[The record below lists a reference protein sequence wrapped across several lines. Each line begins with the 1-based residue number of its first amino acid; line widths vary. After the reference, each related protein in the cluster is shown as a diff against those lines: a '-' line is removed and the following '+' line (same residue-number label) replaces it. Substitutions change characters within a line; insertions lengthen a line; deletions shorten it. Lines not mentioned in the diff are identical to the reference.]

1 MQQEPT
7 KGISGRLPAWLWA
20 MLTVAVVVLVV
31 IIAAS
36 DRGNEPGP
44 SYKLDL
50 KPFTKVDDKDV
61 AFRQT
66 ARFPLSLE
74 EPSALAIADNGT
86 IYAAGKDAV
95 LLLDAEGRETARY
108 AVQGTP
114 DSMAVAP
121 DGKILLGM
129 RNHVQVLDAAGKPV
143 AEWNDL
149 GERGYITSIA
159 ADDKN
164 VFVADAGDRV
174 VLRYD
179 YGGNVLNEMG
189 QRDPKREFEGFVVPS
204 PYFDAAFDAS
214 GLLWIVNPGRHG
226 LENHRPT
233 GELVS
238 SWYKP
243 GMDLNSFCGCCN
255 PTHIA
260 FRSDG
265 SVVTAEK
272 GINRVK
278 VYAPDN
284 TMIGVVATPDDLKAP
299 SDENDSHSPVKDLA
313 VDKRDRILILV
324 GPMKAILVYE
334 PKEKTGTD
342 TSPRPRAGKMGTD
355 TSPQPPAAATPLVSV
370 PIFPADAP
378 LVSVPVFSGD
388 RKP

>member
-7 KGISGRLPAWLWA
+7 KNAPKHLPAWLWA
-20 MLTVAVVVLVV
+20 VLTVAVVALVV
-31 IIAAS
+31 VIAAT

-44 SYKLDL
+44 AYKLDL

-66 ARFPLSLE
+66 ARFPLNLE
-74 EPSALAIADNGT
+74 EPSALAVAGDGT
-86 IYAAGKDAV
+86 ICVAGKGAV
-95 LLLDAEGRETARY
+95 LLLDGEGRETARH

-114 DSMAVAP
+114 DAMAVAP
-121 DGKILLGM
+121 DGKLLLGM
-129 RNHVQVLDAAGKPV
+129 RNHVRVLDAAGATLVDWK
-143 AEWNDL
+143 EL
-149 GERGYITSIA
+149 GDRAYITSIA
-159 ADDKN
+159 ANDKD
-164 VFVADAGDRV
+164 VFVADAGNRV
-174 VLRYD
+174 VLHYD

-189 QRDPKREFEGFVVPS
+189 QRDPKHEFDGFVVPS

-238 SWYKP
+238 SWYRP
-243 GMDLNSFCGCCN
+243 GMDLNGFCGCCN

-260 FRSDG
+260 FRNDG

-284 TMIGVVATPDDLKAP
+284 TLIGVVARPDDLPAT

-313 VDKRDRILILV
+313 VDKKDRILILV
-324 GPMKAILVYE
+324 GSMKAILVYE
-334 PKEKTGTD
+334 PKETGTD
-342 TSPRPRAGKMGTD
+342 TSV
-355 TSPQPPAAATPLVSV
+355 ATATGRREDVSV
-370 PIFPADAP
+370 PA
-378 LVSVPVFSGD
+378 FSGD

>member
-7 KGISGRLPAWLWA
+7 KGISGRLPARLWA
-20 MLTVAVVVLVV
+20 VLTVAVVALVV
-31 IIAAS
+31 VIATTEK
-36 DRGNEPGP
+36 RTEPGA

-66 ARFPLSLE
+66 ARFALNLDD
-74 EPSALAIADNGT
+74 PSALAVADSGT
-86 IYAAGKDAV
+86 VYVAGKDAV
-95 LLLDAEGRETARY
+95 LLLDAEGHETARH
-108 AVQGTP
+108 AVKGTP
-114 DSMAVAP
+114 DAMAVAP
-121 DGKILLGM
+121 DGRILLGM
-129 RNHVQVLDAAGKPV
+129 RNHVELLDATGKLL
-143 AEWNDL
+143 AAWKDL

-159 ADDKN
+159 ANADN
-164 VFVADAGDRV
+164 VFVADAGNRV
-174 VLRYD
+174 VMRYD

-189 QRDPKREFEGFVVPS
+189 QRDLKREFEGFVVPS
-204 PYFDAAFDAS
+204 PYFDAAFDQS
-214 GLLWIVNPGRHG
+214 GELWIVNPGRHG

-243 GMDLNSFCGCCN
+243 GMDLYSFCGCCN

-284 TMIGVVATPDDLKAP
+284 TLIGVVATPDDLHAP

-313 VDKRDRILILV
+313 VDKKDRILILV

-334 PKEKTGTD
+334 PK
-342 TSPRPRAGKMGTD
+342 
-355 TSPQPPAAATPLVSV
+355 TP
-370 PIFPADAP
+370 
-378 LVSVPVFSGD
+378 GD

>member
-7 KGISGRLPAWLWA
+7 KNVSRRLPGWLWA
-20 MLTVAVVVLVV
+20 VLTVAVVVLVV

-36 DRGNEPGP
+36 DRGSEPGP
-44 SYKLDL
+44 AYKLDL

-66 ARFPLSLE
+66 ARFSLNVE
-74 EPSALAIADNGT
+74 EPSALAVAENGAV
-86 IYAAGKDAV
+86 YVAGKGAV
-95 LLLDAEGRETARY
+95 LLLDGEGRETARY

-114 DSMAVAP
+114 DAMAVTP
-121 DGKILLGM
+121 DGKLLLGM
-129 RNHVQVLDAAGKPV
+129 RNHVQVLDAAGKPL
-143 AEWNDL
+143 AAWKDL
-149 GERGYITSIA
+149 GERAYITSIA
-159 ADDKN
+159 ADEKN
-164 VFVADAGDRV
+164 VYVADAGNRV

-204 PYFDAAFDAS
+204 PYFDVVFDQS
-214 GLLWIVNPGRHG
+214 GLLWVVNPGRHG

-243 GMDLNSFCGCCN
+243 GMDLVGFCGCCN

-284 TMIGVVATPDDLKAP
+284 SLIGVVARPDDLPAT

-313 VDKRDRILILV
+313 VDKKDRILILV

-334 PKEKTGTD
+334 PK
-342 TSPRPRAGKMGTD
+342 
-355 TSPQPPAAATPLVSV
+355 TP
-370 PIFPADAP
+370 
-378 LVSVPVFSGD
+378 GD